1 MENVEKFAQ
10 SVLKCI
16 GIVTSTNQ
24 ADRTES
30 EIERCVDDLET
41 NAGRLINYFNRR
53 EIELAQK
60 EDLALKQEVEDLEK
74 ELGKRQELIQSFRE
88 TVAHHQTQ
96 LNQLKTAQQN
106 CKLAID

>member
-1 MENVEKFAQ
+1 MGV
-10 SVLKCI
+10 
-16 GIVTSTNQ
+16 
-24 ADRTES
+24 DTEGQFFDFS
-30 EIERCVDDLET
+30 FFFR
-41 NAGRLINYFNRR
+41 F
-53 EIELAQK
+53 
-60 EDLALKQEVEDLEK
+60 QEVEDLEK